1 MSRVNVSDRVE
12 QQLPDFIRQ
21 EDRQF
26 VQLLQEYYKSQEK
39 VGRPYDILNNILD
52 YLDIDTYQSNVL
64 TSETTVLQA
73 IGLNDTEIVVE
84 DIDGYQER
92 NGSIKVDNEILYY
105 ESVTRGPDAIMTPGI
120 SPAEFKKK
128 EQALENPY
136 NLFDGVRTS
145 FPLKFQG
152 TPVTPA
158 SVDHLVVTVYNQ
170 TLRPTIDYTVN
181 GTNIIFTT
189 PPRSPSGGDDQSFT
203 QIKYMIG
210 FAD

>member
-1 MSRVNVSDRVE
+1 MSRVQVSDRVE
-12 QQLPDFIRQ
+12 QQLPDFIKS
-21 EDRQF
+21 EDRAF

-39 VGRPYDILNNILD
+39 VGRPYDILNNVLD

-120 SPAEFKKK
+120 APHEFKKK

-136 NLFDGVRTS
+136 YEFDGVQTT
-145 FPLKFQG
+145 FPLKYQG
-152 TPVTPA
+152 NPVL
-158 SVDHLVVTVYNQ
+158 SLIH
-170 TLRPTIDYTVN
+170 I
-181 GTNIIFTT
+181 
-189 PPRSPSGGDDQSFT
+189 
-203 QIKYMIG
+203 
-210 FAD
+210 